1 MNNPKLRNIRY
12 LYYYLKYDLLENYDS
27 NDKIDIDTLNIKIK
41 NIANEIFE
49 DLVFIYEKIGYD
61 KNTLKFIDNNSPDL
75 AKLFYNE
82 KIEELQKE
90 VVKSMGAEMVDH
102 SLNIYIKCYKN
113 CKNKIKPSQS
123 GSTISLK
130 IFTGVLYETLAT
142 IHKTDTFRKSV

>member
-61 KNTLKFIDNNSPDL
+61 KNTLKFIDNNSLDL

-82 KIEELQKE
+82 KIKGSIDFLILFDEKNVET
-90 VVKSMGAEMVDH
+90 
-102 SLNIYIKCYKN
+102 YKN
-113 CKNKIKPSQS
+113 YKNE
-123 GSTISLK
+123 
-130 IFTGVLYETLAT
+130 IF
-142 IHKTDTFRKSV
+142 